1 MGVVPFQEPITTFA
15 CMLQKLL
22 IILLLLMVSPTVLVA
37 QSGSITGRVV
47 DRDGF
52 PMPGAT
58 ILLVELPSKGT
69 VSDANGRYTLVNV
82 PVGSFTVRV
91 SYIGYAT
98 LNLPA
103 EVGQGVSTV
112 LNVRLEE
119 AAKVGDEVIVLGD
132 NLRGQARALNQQ
144 RNNMNITNVVSSD
157 QVGRFPD
164 ANIGD
169 ALKRVSG
176 ITIQN
181 DQGEARNIIIRG
193 MAPQLNSVTI
203 NGERM
208 PSAEGDNRLIQL
220 DLIPADMI
228 QSIEV
233 SKAVLPDMDADA
245 IGGSVNLVTK
255 STPSGLRISG
265 TAASGMNFLSNKPI
279 WNGSF
284 SVGNRF
290 ADDKLGVMISGAY
303 HSHNFGS
310 DNIEAEWTELSD
322 GRAIINEFDIRK
334 YIVRRD
340 RRSGS
345 VGLDY
350 RVNDRNVIYLNG
362 MYNWRDDWENRYR
375 MRVSQIQRAFDR
387 NQAVNNGNG
396 TYNLPARVEFQTK
409 GGLDND
415 RVKATRLEDQRT
427 RNLALGGDHL
437 LGSLKL
443 NWSISTAKASEER
456 PDERYISYRQTGRAT
471 VLDLVDTNKPHAY
484 LANEA
489 NNLTIGFNQLTEQ
502 YGFTS
507 DQDLNAKIDFILP
520 YSNDGIL
527 KFGGKVRTKNKER
540 DNNYYFYRPLNVA
553 TFGPTLGSVPYS
565 NQSDAGFL
573 PGSKYR
579 AGQFVTAKFL
589 GGLNLENGSAFKKI
603 DGLEEYISANYTA
616 DERIVST
623 YAMVDHQLSDKL
635 SAVVGLRLEATSID
649 YTGNEF
655 DIDEEVVTENTGSN
669 SYVNVMPGLHLKYAV
684 NENSIVRFA
693 WTNTLA
699 RPGYFQLVPYALFVS
714 EDSELERG
722 NPDLKATTAMNFD
735 LIAESYF
742 SNVGIVSAGA
752 FYKDVNNFIYNQ
764 TTRNYTDPTFG
775 SGLEFTTAQNGGT
788 ATVYGFEFAIQR
800 QLWKGLGVYL
810 NYTRTE
816 SSTKGVEGR
825 EKDDLALPGTANN
838 MFNGSLSYE
847 TARLSLRTSIN
858 YASDYIDELGG
869 EAFEDRFYDRQTFVD
884 VNGSYT
890 ITPKIRVFAEVNNLT
905 NQPLRYYQGIRS
917 RMMQEEFYNVRM
929 NFGIKMDL
937 FGN

>member
-1 MGVVPFQEPITTFA
+1 
-15 CMLQKLL
+15 MLQKLL
-22 IILLLLMVSPTVLVA
+22 SLFLVLLLTPVLVSA
-37 QSGSITGRVV
+37 QSGSISGRVI
-47 DRDGF
+47 DKDGF

-82 PVGSFTVRV
+82 PAGSYTVRV

-98 LNLPA
+98 LNLQA
-103 EVGQGVSTV
+103 SVTAGVTTV
-112 LNVRLEE
+112 LNAHLEE
-119 AAKVGDEVIVLGD
+119 AAKVGEEVIVLGD

-169 ALKRVSG
+169 ALKRISG
-176 ITIQN
+176 VTIQN

-193 MAPQLNSVTI
+193 MAPQLNSVTL

-208 PSAEGDNRLIQL
+208 PSAEGDNRLVQL

-290 ADDKLGVMISGAY
+290 ADNKLGVMLSGTI
-303 HSHNFGS
+303 HSHDFGS
-310 DNIEAEWTELSD
+310 DNIEAVWTETGS
-322 GRAIINEFDIRK
+322 GRAVVDEFDIRK
-334 YIVRRD
+334 YLVRRD

-387 NQAVNNGNG
+387 NQVTDNGNG
-396 TYNLPARVEFQTK
+396 TFNLPARVEFQTK
-409 GGLDND
+409 GGIDND
-415 RVKATRLEDQRT
+415 RIKARRLEDQRT
-427 RNLALGGDHL
+427 RNLSLGGDHL

-443 NWSISTAKASEER
+443 NWSLSTAKASEER
-456 PDERYISYRQTGRAT
+456 PNERYISYRQAGRAA
-471 VLDLVDTNKPHAY
+471 VLDLADTNKPNAQ
-484 LANEA
+484 LRNEA
-489 NNLTIGFNQLTEQ
+489 DNLTIGFNQLSEQ
-502 YGFTS
+502 YGMTS
-507 DQDLNAKIDFILP
+507 DQDIIGKIDFLLP
-520 YSNDGIL
+520 YSNDGFV
-527 KFGGKVRTKNKER
+527 KFGGKIRSKSKDR
-540 DNNYYFYRPLNVA
+540 DNNFYFYRPLSLS
-553 TFGPTLGSVPYS
+553 TFGPTLGSVPNS
-565 NQSDAGFL
+565 SQTDAGFMS
-573 PGSKYR
+573 GSKYR
-579 AGQFVTAKFL
+579 AGQFVTASFL
-589 GGLNLENGSAFKKI
+589 GGLNLENGSIFRKE

-616 DERIVST
+616 DERIVTT
-623 YAMVDHQLSDKL
+623 YAMVDHRLNDKL

-655 DIDEEVVTENTGSN
+655 NIDEEEVTENTGTN
-669 SYVNVMPGLHLKYAV
+669 SYVNVLPGVHLKYAV

-699 RPGYFQLVPYALFVS
+699 RPGYFQLVPYALYVS
-714 EDSELERG
+714 EDAELERG

-735 LIAESYF
+735 LMAESYF
-742 SNVGIVSAGA
+742 SNVGIVSAGV
-752 FYKDVNNFIYNQ
+752 FYKDVNNFIYSQ

-788 ATVYGFEFAIQR
+788 ANVFGFEFAIQR

-816 SSTKGVEGR
+816 SSTTGVEGR
-825 EKDDLALPGTANN
+825 DDDLALPGTAKN

-847 TARLSLRTSIN
+847 TSRLSVRTSLN

-869 EAFEDRFYDRQTFVD
+869 DAFEDRFYDRQTFID

>member
-1 MGVVPFQEPITTFA
+1 
-15 CMLQKLL
+15 MLQKLL
-22 IILLLLMVSPTVLVA
+22 CILLVLLVSPLVA
-37 QSGSITGRVV
+37 LAQTGSITGRVI
-47 DRDGF
+47 DKDGF

-58 ILLVELPSKGT
+58 VLLVEMPSKGT
-69 VSDANGRYTLVNV
+69 VSDVNGRYTLVNV
-82 PVGSFTVRV
+82 PVGSYTVRI

-98 LNLPA
+98 LNLPV
-103 EVGQGVSTV
+103 EVRQGESTA

-119 AAKVGDEVIVLGD
+119 AAKVGEEVIVLGD

-193 MAPQLNSVTI
+193 MAPQLNSVTL

-245 IGGSVNLVTK
+245 IGGSVNLITK

-265 TAASGMNFLSNKPI
+265 TAASGMNFLTNKPI

-290 ADDKLGVMISGAY
+290 ADDKLGVMVSGSY
-303 HSHNFGS
+303 HSHDFGS
-310 DNIEAEWTELSD
+310 DNIEAVWSETSS
-322 GRAIINEFDIRK
+322 GRVVMDEFDIRK
-334 YIVRRD
+334 YLVRRD

-345 VGLDY
+345 VGFDY

-387 NQAVNNGNG
+387 NQVTDNGNG
-396 TYNLPARVEFQTK
+396 TYNLPARVQFQTK

-415 RVKATRLEDQRT
+415 RIKGTRLEDQRT
-427 RNLALGGDHL
+427 RNFSLGGDHL

-443 NWSISTAKASEER
+443 NWSVSTAKASEER
-456 PDERYISYRQTGRAT
+456 PNERYISYRQGGRAT
-471 VLDLVDTNKPHAY
+471 VLDLVDTNKPNAQ
-484 LANEA
+484 LANA
-489 NNLTIGFNQLTEQ
+489 VDNLSIGFHELSEQ
-502 YGFTS
+502 YGYTS
-507 DQDLNAKIDFILP
+507 DQDVNAKIDFLLP
-520 YSNDGIL
+520 YSDKGFI
-527 KFGGKVRTKNKER
+527 KFGGKIRSKSKDR
-540 DNNYYFYRPLNVA
+540 DNNFFFYEPSNLS
-553 TFGPTLGSVPYS
+553 TFGPNLGSVPYS
-565 NQSDAGFL
+565 SQTDAGFMS
-573 PGSKYR
+573 GSKYR
-579 AGQFVTAKFL
+579 AGQFVTAAFL
-589 GGLNLENGSAFKKI
+589 GGLNLENGSIFEKI

-616 DERIVST
+616 DERIAST
-623 YAMVDHQLSDKL
+623 YAMVDHQLNDKL
-635 SAVVGLRLEATSID
+635 SAVVGLRIEATSID

-655 DIDEEVVTENTGSN
+655 DIDEEVVTESKGSN
-669 SYVNVMPGLHLKYAV
+669 SYLNVLPGVHVRYAA

-699 RPGYFQLVPYALFVS
+699 RPGYFQLVPYALYVA
-714 EDSELERG
+714 EDAELERG
-722 NPDLKATTAMNFD
+722 NPDLKATTSMNFD
-735 LIAESYF
+735 LMAESYF

-788 ATVYGFEFAIQR
+788 ANVYGFEVAIQR

-816 SSTKGVEGR
+816 SSTTGVEGR
-825 EKDDLALPGTANN
+825 DDDLALPGTAKN

-847 TARLSLRTSIN
+847 TSRLTVRTSLN

-869 EAFEDRFYDRQTFVD
+869 EAFEDRFYDRQTFID